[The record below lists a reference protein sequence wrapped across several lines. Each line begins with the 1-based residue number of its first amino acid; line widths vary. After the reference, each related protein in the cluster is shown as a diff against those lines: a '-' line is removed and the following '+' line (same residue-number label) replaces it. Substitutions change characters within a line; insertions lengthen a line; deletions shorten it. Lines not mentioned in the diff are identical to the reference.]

1 MRKIALAA
9 LVCATLAAASVH
21 AQGPSPER
29 SPLDP
34 GYWGVVYDVHGTRD
48 VVLKADVPYLADAR
62 GTLTLD
68 VYQPPGLKAGEL
80 RPAVIF
86 LNAIGDRPGDK
97 VKRWEIYRSW
107 PRLVAAH
114 GMVGISMDADGSR
127 IQESIAAVF
136 RFLGE
141 HGAEHGVDA
150 SRLGVY
156 AASANVRGAS
166 EYLLGGS
173 AASGIR
179 AAALYYG
186 GPPEAAPRADLPVL
200 FVVAESD
207 APNMREPLAA
217 LWQRVVE
224 TRAPWTLAFAARLPH
239 AFDAFS
245 DDDDSRRVIQ
255 QTIAFWRSHLEPV
268 PAPPWQP
275 RPERAIVAA
284 TYWNDP
290 ARTAPLLAE
299 WVAGHPGDV
308 DALVLYGRTLQQAR
322 RLDEAATMLERAAAA
337 RPNDPRVLVAL
348 GQVRF
353 ARQQWTEAVDL
364 LGRGTAGGAGNS
376 FTYGQLAYAQLALN
390 RNEEAVRSYE
400 RAFAMGIPPGPAT
413 RGVAYYNLACAHARL
428 GQKDKA
434 IEALSRAVDEGF
446 ADRAGMEKDEDLAPL
461 RSDPRF
467 QQLLVRMGS

>member
-1 MRKIALAA
+1 VRKTALAA
-9 LVCATLAAASVH
+9 LVCAMLAAGAAR
-21 AQGPSPER
+21 AQDAPRER

-34 GYWGVVYDVHGTRD
+34 AYWGVVYDVPATRD
-48 VVLKADVPYLADAR
+48 VVLEADVPYLSDAR

-68 VYQPPGLKAGEL
+68 VYRPPGSKAGER

-97 VKRWEIYRSW
+97 VKRWEIYRTW

-141 HGAEHGVDA
+141 RGADLGVDA

-186 GPPEAAPRADLPVL
+186 APPEAAPRADLPVL

-207 APNMREPLAA
+207 APNMRAPLDA
-217 LWQRVVE
+217 LWRRVVE
-224 TRAPWTLAFAARLPH
+224 RRAPWTLAFAARLPH

-255 QTIAFWRSHLEPV
+255 QTIAFWRSHHEPV

-284 TYWNDP
+284 GYWNDP
-290 ARTAPLLAE
+290 QRSIPLLAD
-299 WVAGHPGDV
+299 WLAGHPDDV
-308 DALVLYGRTLQQAR
+308 DALVQYGRSLQQAG
-322 RLDEAATMLERAAAA
+322 RLDEAATALERASTA

-353 ARQQWTEAVDL
+353 GRQQWTEAVDL
-364 LGRGTAGGAGNS
+364 LGRGTAGGAGNG

-390 RNEEAVRSYE
+390 RNDDAIRSYE

-413 RGVAYYNLACAHARL
+413 RGVAYYNLACAYARV

-461 RSDPRF
+461 RADPRF
-467 QQLLVRMGS
+467 QQLLSRIGG